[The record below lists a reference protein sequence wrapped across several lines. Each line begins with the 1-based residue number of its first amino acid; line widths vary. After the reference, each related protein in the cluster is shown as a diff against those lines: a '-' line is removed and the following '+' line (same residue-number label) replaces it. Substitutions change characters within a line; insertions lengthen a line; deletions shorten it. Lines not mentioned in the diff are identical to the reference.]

1 MKISRVKAINFKGI
15 KNIDVLLK
23 KNVNKITGANG
34 AGKSSFKDSIMA
46 TLCGAKYTPD
56 VPVRIGQGKAEVT
69 VETDD
74 FIANGIYTKSGR
86 RIEISSRDGL
96 PIRKPQEFLDKCIGP
111 LTFDP
116 VAFYLAK
123 PPEQVPMLKELVQ
136 VDFND
141 LNARQADIKQKRSDA
156 KREKERL
163 MHEAGRIQLADD
175 VPDEEVS
182 VAKLTTELQRAN
194 NFNINVAD
202 NRREVCRLEAERN
215 DIQANAKEA
224 EEKIKTLQSQIVG
237 ANNDLKLVNEALG
250 SILLKENE
258 EQDIT
263 EITKKIS
270 NVEEINVA
278 VRENQRMGRL
288 MDAADEQSS
297 LFSELGQQAK
307 ALDAERADRLAK
319 CQMPVKGLSLTDEYV
334 TFGEL
339 PLKQVN
345 TGEQLKICVSIAL
358 AMNPKLKTV
367 FVKANDL
374 DEENLALLEQMIIDK
389 DYQALIE
396 LADTSSKIGIIIE
409 DGRIKKKE

>member
-1 MKISRVKAINFKGI
+1 MKISRVKAVNFKGI
-15 KNIDVLLK
+15 RNIDVLLK

-86 RIEISSRDGL
+86 RIELSSRDGL

-123 PPEQVPMLKELVQ
+123 PPEQVAMLKELVQ
-136 VDFND
+136 VDFGD

-163 MHEAGRIQLADD
+163 MHEAERIQLIGD

-182 VAKLTTELQRAN
+182 LSELIEELKKAN
-194 NFNINVAD
+194 DENFLMREAGELYEINCQDFSDCVKFIDSKKAAI
-202 NRREVCRLEAERN
+202 EVLQQEIKRLEEKRVELEKAKFEYTPKELRDTEQIQERIADSEIIN
-215 DIQANAKEA
+215 RNIR
-224 EEKIKTLQSQIVG
+224 EK
-237 ANNDLKLVNEALG
+237 
-250 SILLKENE
+250 
-258 EQDIT
+258 
-263 EITKKIS
+263 
-270 NVEEINVA
+270 
-278 VRENQRMGRL
+278 QRRQRL
-288 MDAADEQSS
+288 EDASDEQSS

-307 ALDAERADRLAK
+307 ALDAEHADRLAK

-345 TGEQLKICVSIAL
+345 TGEQLKICVSIAMS
-358 AMNPKLKTV
+358 MNPTLKTV
-367 FVKANDL
+367 FVKVNDL
-374 DEENLALLEQMIIDK
+374 DDNNLKILEEFIIEK
-389 DYQALIE
+389 DYQALLE
-396 LADTSSKIGIIIE
+396 MKDLSGKIGIVIQ

>member
-1 MKISRVKAINFKGI
+1 MKISRVRAVNFKGI

-23 KNVNKITGANG
+23 KNVNIITGANG
-34 AGKSSFKDSIMA
+34 AGKSSLKDSIMA

-123 PPEQVPMLKELVQ
+123 PPVQVAMLKDLVQ
-136 VDFND
+136 VDFGD

-163 MHEAGRIQLADD
+163 MHEAGRIQIVGD

-182 VAKLTTELQRAN
+182 SADLVEKLKAAN
-194 NFNINVAD
+194 IQNEEILEGLRLHEKNVTDLASCDEMIN
-202 NRREVCRLEAERN
+202 ERN
-215 DIQANAKEA
+215 TQIQQLRSEIQNIVNSKVALK
-224 EEKIKTLQSQIVG
+224 KTTSEYIHCNLI
-237 ANNDLKLVNEALG
+237 D
-250 SILLKENE
+250 
-258 EQDIT
+258 T
-263 EITKKIS
+263 EIIQQ
-270 NVEEINVA
+270 EIAESDTFNAA
-278 VRENQRMGRL
+278 VREKQRRQRL
-288 MDAADEQSS
+288 EDASDEQSS

-307 ALDAERADRLAK
+307 VLDAERADRLAK

-345 TGEQLKICVSIAL
+345 TGEQLKICVSIAMS
-358 AMNPKLKTV
+358 MNPTLKTV
-367 FVKANDL
+367 FVKVNDL
-374 DEENLALLEQMIIDK
+374 DDNNLKILEEFIIEK
-389 DYQALIE
+389 DYQALLE
-396 LADTSSKIGIIIE
+396 MKDLSGKIGIVVE